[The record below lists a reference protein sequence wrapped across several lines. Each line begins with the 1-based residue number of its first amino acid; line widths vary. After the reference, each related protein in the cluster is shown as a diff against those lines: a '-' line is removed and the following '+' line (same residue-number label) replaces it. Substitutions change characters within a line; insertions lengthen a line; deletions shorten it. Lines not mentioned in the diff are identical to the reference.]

1 MSVVGKSK
9 EYDSEIVASFMS
21 DLFQEHKKYQNR
33 MLQLECEFER
43 YETNDTHRGKA
54 AEASK
59 AYIREGEKRFQYEI
73 LDANSMLLHLYDH
86 MHDMFSSKVDSH
98 PRAKIKTNVLLE
110 IERHYKNY
118 YHDVKESGDDI
129 ETRARAIESKF
140 GKYGKVTIPD
150 FEPSKMAY
158 KKFCG
163 GDSENTGYLYEC
175 IDKFVRFDRDE
186 CEYAESMQLPEKI
199 DELDTRLT
207 VSSNALSMMH
217 AVFFGMKHYSTNL
230 ASASVGTPKYWYEK
244 DGFTQNGA
252 WEKNFI
258 FDHIPSVTTI
268 PAIVW
273 DFRYGKDGNY
283 HVDTHDNLTFGTCW
297 QQFMGYMEL
306 YDIGF
311 DIFTNMDTDQMN
323 FTYKGENYT
332 IWYWKGDYLNLG
344 AGGECGIYKGDGY
357 IKECAIDM
365 NLHMTIQVEY
375 ADGTKSEVWDDD
387 TWWITDFNPKQL
399 FYSDDELADT
409 TITYTID
416 MSFLEDEEWQC
427 FKKEQGSE
435 IEIVSDKEKKIR
447 FTL

>member
-21 DLFQEHKKYQNR
+21 DLFLEHKKYQNR

-43 YETNDTHRGKA
+43 YEANDTHRGKA

-59 AYIREGEKRFQYEI
+59 EYIREGEKRFQYEI

-86 MHDMFSSKVDSH
+86 MRDMFSSIVDSH

-163 GDSENTGYLYEC
+163 GDSENSGYLYEC

-186 CEYAESMQLPEKI
+186 C
-199 DELDTRLT
+199 
-207 VSSNALSMMH
+207 
-217 AVFFGMKHYSTNL
+217 
-230 ASASVGTPKYWYEK
+230 
-244 DGFTQNGA
+244 
-252 WEKNFI
+252 
-258 FDHIPSVTTI
+258 
-268 PAIVW
+268 
-273 DFRYGKDGNY
+273 
-283 HVDTHDNLTFGTCW
+283 
-297 QQFMGYMEL
+297 
-306 YDIGF
+306 
-311 DIFTNMDTDQMN
+311 
-323 FTYKGENYT
+323 
-332 IWYWKGDYLNLG
+332 
-344 AGGECGIYKGDGY
+344 GIYRGDGY
-357 IKECAIDM
+357 IKECATDM
-365 NLHMTIQVEY
+365 NLHMTIQVDY
-375 ADGTKSEVWDDD
+375 ADGTKSEVWSDD
-387 TWWITDFNPKQL
+387 TWWITDFNPKKL
-399 FYSDDELADT
+399 FYDEDDIDAT
-409 TITYTID
+409 VVKYTID
-416 MSFLEDEEWQC
+416 MSFLSEQEWDR
-427 FKKEQGSE
+427 FLLANELDYNHVNVKGRV
-435 IEIVSDKEKKIR
+435 IE

>member
-1 MSVVGKSK
+1 MSIVGKSK

-21 DLFQEHKKYQNR
+21 DLFLEHKKYQNR

-59 AYIREGEKRFQYEI
+59 EYIREGEKRFQYEI

-86 MHDMFSSKVDSH
+86 MRDMFSSKVDSH

-163 GDSENTGYLYEC
+163 GDSENSGYLYEC

-252 WEKNFI
+252 GEYNEL
-258 FDHIPSVTTI
+258 FDKTSLFFWPTK
-268 PAIVW
+268 ALW
-273 DFRYGKDGNY
+273 DFRYGKDWNY
-283 HVDTHDNLTFGTCW
+283 HVDTHNSITFGTCW

-306 YDIGF
+306 YDAGF
-311 DIFTNMDTDQMN
+311 DFFTEMRSDQME
-323 FTYKGENYT
+323 FSYGGENYT
-332 IWYWKGDYLNLG
+332 IWYWKGDYMNLG
-344 AGGECGIYKGDGY
+344 AGGECGIYKDTGY
-357 IKECAIDM
+357 FKECATNM
-365 NLHMTIQVEY
+365 NLHMTIKVKY
-375 ADGTKSEVWDDD
+375 VDGTESEIWEDD
-387 TWWITDFNPKQL
+387 TWWITDFNPKQNN
-399 FYSDDELADT
+399 YGELSLIAT
-409 TITYTID
+409 TVTYTID
-416 MSFLEDEEWQC
+416 MSFLTDSEWND
-427 FKKEQGSE
+427 FLE
-435 IEIVSDKEKKIR
+435 IYGEKVKVLSDGDKIIE
-447 FTL
+447 FNL